1 MFGFVPISHL
11 RLAQGHEI
19 RTTKEPG
26 REEGTHACS
35 LVGRFTH
42 SEKAGGVFPIG
53 IIIKTLKIYNL
64 RQPCDLRIQRE
75 TPFEIS
81 LLDVLGHISRYSRH
95 PLGTQKLNLRRVTG

>member
-1 MFGFVPISHL
+1 MFGFAPISHL

-81 LLDVLGHISRYSRH
+81 LLDVLGHISRYSPSPWH
-95 PLGTQKLNLRRVTG
+95 AETKPT